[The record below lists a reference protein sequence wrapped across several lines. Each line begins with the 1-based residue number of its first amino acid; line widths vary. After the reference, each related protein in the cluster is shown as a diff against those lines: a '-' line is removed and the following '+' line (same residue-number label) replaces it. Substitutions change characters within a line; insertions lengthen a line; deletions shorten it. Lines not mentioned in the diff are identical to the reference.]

1 MISYWFYMLGSIC
14 FAIGT
19 GIVLFTHYFGG

>member
-1 MISYWFYMLGSIC
+1 MILYWFYMAGSIC

-19 GIVLFTHYFGG
+19 GIVLWKHYFGH